1 MAESELKMA
10 SAGREVTMAVK
21 IIYAASCNDDTIAES
36 ELEMFWKGVDNGSL
50 ISLQPLYAMMQ

>member
-21 IIYAASCNDDTIAES
+21 IIYVASCNDDTIAES
-36 ELEMFWKGVDNGSL
+36 ELEMCWKGVDNGSL